1 LGAPFPV
8 SSDAEIRAAIETY
21 PAGRLGDIVRDSDP
35 GKNGIPLAI
44 KNVSAESA
52 RFYQKGLASKFNI
65 STAVGYTWGAGTYVA
80 PLAFPTSSAIFGRLG
95 VVAQFDPAG
104 WQVFDA
110 VNVKNQDLYL
120 SWTWRQASWHRL
132 SMLRAGSAFYNQ
144 ELRNRFRSRFKID
157 CVLFP
162 PDQENKQYTKN
173 TDVWMCVTDWETP
186 KTIRAPKTIRMDDK
200 GSNKFTVLKPCV
212 LVDEEFYDTSGG
224 TERRA
229 YLNPGG
235 RILTKDAD
243 VAQAI
248 ADSYFSGRNDWVRVE
263 L

>member
-1 LGAPFPV
+1 MGAPFPV

-21 PAGRLGDIVRDSDP
+21 PAGRLGDIVRNSDP
-35 GKNGIPLAI
+35 GRNGIPLAI
-44 KNVSAESA
+44 KYVSAVSA
-52 RFYQKGLASKFNI
+52 GFYQKGLASRFNI

-80 PLAFPTSSAIFGRLG
+80 PLAFPTSSSIFGRLG
-95 VVAQFDPAG
+95 VVAQFDPSG
-104 WQVFDA
+104 WRVFDA
-110 VNVKNQDLYL
+110 VDVKNQDLYL

-144 ELRNRFRSRFKID
+144 ELRNRFRSRFEID

-162 PDQENKQYTKN
+162 PDQENKQYTKK
-173 TDVWMCVTDWETP
+173 TDAWMCVTDW
-186 KTIRAPKTIRMDDK
+186 KAPNTIRMDDK
-200 GSNKFTVLKPCV
+200 GSSKFTVLKPCV
-212 LVDEEFYDTSGG
+212 LVDEEFYDFDGG
-224 TERRA
+224 TKRWA

-248 ADSYFSGRNDWVRVE
+248 ADRYFSGRNDWVRVE